1 MTKKITAIFLA
12 LCMAISVLPMTIQ
25 AASKPDIK
33 VGDYVKMGAYNNA
46 SILWRCVSID
56 NNGPLML
63 ADKIVDTLAYDAK
76 TNDNSNS
83 KSHSRSYK
91 RDDYGSNYW
100 KDSNMRSWLNSTA
113 AEGKVDWLCGNPP
126 KDGYVSGVGAYNE
139 KAGFLNAFSKSE
151 IAAMKTVT
159 QRSLVS
165 HPEYNKGIVDG
176 DANSDLL
183 YYTDISE
190 AVANYDSSYFETT
203 TEKVFLLD
211 VKQANAVWKN
221 LKGYY
226 VAYNND
232 GMAWPYWLRTPVTDC
247 NHDMRYISSSGQV
260 GRYAPWYSDLGVRP
274 AFYLDSEY
282 FVTTSGSGS
291 QSSPYIGSAPNKQED
306 DYTIS
311 EPAEDANPDWNVS
324 TEQSIQLTLGPW
336 YSNDGK
342 YSNPTI
348 PVYTIQK
355 TRSDTENMV
364 VVVCGEGYTKSQQGK
379 FINDVKRLWQDAMKY
394 EPYRSYA
401 DRFNVYALCTASE
414 STFDNGGSTFFDV
427 IVDKYNSPV
436 ISNNLHGSQWKNHIF
451 ERCIGP
457 EFIEKIHDAHIKKKC
472 DPNTIPSGSE
482 YEPYYYVH
490 DYIAQFAMVVNT
502 KSDFG
507 GAYNNREYGF
517 HYFISPSDS
526 YRASKTFAHEFG
538 HGLLGLGD
546 EYSDGYLLDDKELK
560 SLNLSSVEDPEKI
573 KWRQLLGFR
582 NTYTCRNAY
591 GSKMLVSSYEC
602 IMRDTNY
609 QFCEVCRLQGFKRMS
624 QLVKDV
630 DLYVAT
636 PEVKEYTG
644 AYSKPS
650 DFTDLETS
658 SYYNYTYNRNDRLL
672 SGNSKSRFNTNMNG
686 KKIEL
691 RTVIQNIS
699 DKNARQLKFKMWIKH
714 SDGSVATDSSG
725 NPLQTVQTFDIPVWN
740 DKANFWSLGALDHIK
755 SDFNS
760 GLKSC
765 SLIYQIP
772 SDAQLK
778 SGDTVAFQVLDE
790 NGNVLA
796 DDNTETQRYTTV
808 SIQYKF
814 EDGSE
819 IPNTAGG
826 TFTVPYG
833 TKLDLT
839 PAKTLYDYEF
849 IKVDGLNKPIVSDG
863 TVVTY
868 YYKNKNEE
876 HTHNLTLVAA
886 KAATCTT
893 AGNSAYYTCDG
904 CDKWFAD
911 ATGSV
916 EITDK
921 TSVKIPAPGHTA
933 GTEWKSDDTNHW
945 HECSRCHDKK
955 DEAAHDYGSDNVCDT
970 CGYYKTVP
978 HTHNLT
984 LVAAKAATCTTA
996 GNSAY
1001 YTCDGCDK
1009 WFADATG
1016 SVEITDKTSVKI
1028 PAPGH
1033 TAGTEWKSDDTNHWH
1048 ECSRCH
1054 DKKDEAAHDYGS
1066 DNVCDTCGYYK
1077 TVPHTHNLTLV
1088 AAKAATCTEGGK
1100 EAYYKCEGCG
1110 KFYEDVLGTKE
1121 ITDLASWGNIAKI
1134 AHTTKQTVTK
1144 ASSIKLKATSL
1155 TYNGKVRTPKVIV
1168 KDRTGKTL
1176 VKNTDYTVSYAKGR
1190 KYVGKYAVKI
1200 TFKGKYSG
1208 TKTLYF
1214 TIKPKATS
1222 ISSLKAGSKKFTVKW
1237 KKQATQTTGYQV
1249 QYSASSK
1256 FSKAKTVTVGK
1267 NTTVSKK
1274 ISKLSGKKKYYVRVR
1289 TYKTVKIN
1297 GKSIRIYSGWSKAKA
1312 VTTKK

>member
-63 ADKIVDTLAYDAK
+63 ADRIIDTLAYDAK

-113 AEGKVDWLCGNPP
+113 EAGKVDWLCGNPP

-336 YSNDGK
+336 YSNDRK

-502 KSDFG
+502 TNDFG

-546 EYSDGYLLDDKELK
+546 EYSNGYLLDDKELK

-740 DKANFWSLGALDHIK
+740 DKANFWPLGALDHIK

-839 PAKTLYDYEF
+839 PAKTLFDYKF
-849 IKVDGLNKPIVSDG
+849 VKADGLNKPIVSDG

-876 HTHNLTLVAA
+876 HTHTWSAWKYNNDAVYNSSSDYKDGTQTRTCSACGESETKEAPNTALLRRRGNALSLESSITLATYITKDVVDYYDEVYAEFTRNGKTEKVYPSGKTLTSNSIVYCIFDYTGISPQALGDDVSITFYGVKDGVTYNGNAYKYSAIDYIKSTLNKPTSSAKLKTLLVDLVYYGEACQVYQNYKTDNLLTDILTDEQKALRSTADLNLTNIKNASYETCENRLVKFGTALRLNNSVEIA
-886 KAATCTT
+886 IPLNMTNVTLDDLSFKVKIGSRTLTYTYAENPDNFEKGKDGYWYFYFDGVYANQMSDEVFITAYKGDEQVSYTLKYSVESYAATVTDT
-893 AGNSAYYTCDG
+893 KLKAVTDAMMRYGNSAKAY
-904 CDKWFAD
+904 
-911 ATGSV
+911 
-916 EITDK
+916 
-921 TSVKIPAPGHTA
+921 A
-933 GTEWKSDDTNHW
+933 GK
-945 HECSRCHDKK
+945 
-955 DEAAHDYGSDNVCDT
+955 
-970 CGYYKTVP
+970 
-978 HTHNLT
+978 
-984 LVAAKAATCTTA
+984 
-996 GNSAY
+996 
-1001 YTCDGCDK
+1001 
-1009 WFADATG
+1009 
-1016 SVEITDKTSVKI
+1016 
-1028 PAPGH
+1028 
-1033 TAGTEWKSDDTNHWH
+1033 
-1048 ECSRCH
+1048 
-1054 DKKDEAAHDYGS
+1054 
-1066 DNVCDTCGYYK
+1066 
-1077 TVPHTHNLTLV
+1077 
-1088 AAKAATCTEGGK
+1088 
-1100 EAYYKCEGCG
+1100 
-1110 KFYEDVLGTKE
+1110 
-1121 ITDLASWGNIAKI
+1121 
-1134 AHTTKQTVTK
+1134 
-1144 ASSIKLKATSL
+1144 
-1155 TYNGKVRTPKVIV
+1155 
-1168 KDRTGKTL
+1168 
-1176 VKNTDYTVSYAKGR
+1176 
-1190 KYVGKYAVKI
+1190 
-1200 TFKGKYSG
+1200 
-1208 TKTLYF
+1208 
-1214 TIKPKATS
+1214 
-1222 ISSLKAGSKKFTVKW
+1222 
-1237 KKQATQTTGYQV
+1237 
-1249 QYSASSK
+1249 
-1256 FSKAKTVTVGK
+1256 
-1267 NTTVSKK
+1267 
-1274 ISKLSGKKKYYVRVR
+1274 
-1289 TYKTVKIN
+1289 
-1297 GKSIRIYSGWSKAKA
+1297 
-1312 VTTKK
+1312 

>member
-546 EYSDGYLLDDKELK
+546 EYSNGYLLDDKELK

-740 DKANFWSLGALDHIK
+740 DKANFWPLGALDHIK

-876 HTHNLTLVAA
+876 HTHTWSDWKYNNDAVYNSSSDYKDGTQTRTCSACGESETKEAPNTALLRRRGNALSLESSITLATYITKDVVDYYDEVYAEFTRNGKTEKVYPSGKTLTSNSIVYCIFDYTGISPQALGDDVSITFYGVKDGVTYNGNAYKYSATDYIKSTLNKPTSSAKLKTLLVDLVYYGEACQVYQNYKTDNLLTDILTDEQKALRSTADLNLTNIKNASYETCENRLVKFGTALRLNNSVEIA
-886 KAATCTT
+886 IPLNMTNVTLDDLSFKVKIGSRTLTYTYAENPDNFEKGKDGYWYFYFDGVYANQMSDEVFITAYKGDEQVSYTLKYSVESYAATVTDAKLKAVT
-893 AGNSAYYTCDG
+893 DAMMRYGNSAKAY
-904 CDKWFAD
+904 
-911 ATGSV
+911 
-916 EITDK
+916 
-921 TSVKIPAPGHTA
+921 A
-933 GTEWKSDDTNHW
+933 GK
-945 HECSRCHDKK
+945 
-955 DEAAHDYGSDNVCDT
+955 
-970 CGYYKTVP
+970 
-978 HTHNLT
+978 
-984 LVAAKAATCTTA
+984 
-996 GNSAY
+996 
-1001 YTCDGCDK
+1001 
-1009 WFADATG
+1009 
-1016 SVEITDKTSVKI
+1016 
-1028 PAPGH
+1028 
-1033 TAGTEWKSDDTNHWH
+1033 
-1048 ECSRCH
+1048 
-1054 DKKDEAAHDYGS
+1054 
-1066 DNVCDTCGYYK
+1066 
-1077 TVPHTHNLTLV
+1077 
-1088 AAKAATCTEGGK
+1088 
-1100 EAYYKCEGCG
+1100 
-1110 KFYEDVLGTKE
+1110 
-1121 ITDLASWGNIAKI
+1121 
-1134 AHTTKQTVTK
+1134 
-1144 ASSIKLKATSL
+1144 
-1155 TYNGKVRTPKVIV
+1155 
-1168 KDRTGKTL
+1168 
-1176 VKNTDYTVSYAKGR
+1176 
-1190 KYVGKYAVKI
+1190 
-1200 TFKGKYSG
+1200 
-1208 TKTLYF
+1208 
-1214 TIKPKATS
+1214 
-1222 ISSLKAGSKKFTVKW
+1222 
-1237 KKQATQTTGYQV
+1237 
-1249 QYSASSK
+1249 
-1256 FSKAKTVTVGK
+1256 
-1267 NTTVSKK
+1267 
-1274 ISKLSGKKKYYVRVR
+1274 
-1289 TYKTVKIN
+1289 
-1297 GKSIRIYSGWSKAKA
+1297 
-1312 VTTKK
+1312 

>member
-1 MTKKITAIFLA
+1 MTKKITAILLA
-12 LCMAISVLPMTIQ
+12 LCMAISILPMSVQ

-33 VGDYVKMGAYNNA
+33 VGDYVKMGTYNNA

-336 YSNDGK
+336 YSGDGK
-342 YSNPTI
+342 YANPTI

-379 FINDVKRLWQDAMKY
+379 FINDVKRLCQEAMKY

-414 STFDNGGSTFFDV
+414 SSFDNGGSTFFDV

-436 ISNNLHGSQWKNHIF
+436 ISNNLHRSQWKNHIF

-546 EYSDGYLLDDKELK
+546 EYSGGYLLDDKELK

-740 DKANFWSLGALDHIK
+740 DKANFWPLGALDHIK

-778 SGDTVAFQVLDE
+778 NGDTVAFQVLDE

-833 TKLDLT
+833 TKLNLT
-839 PAKTLYDYEF
+839 PAKSLYGYEF
-849 IKVDGLNKPIVSDG
+849 VKADGLNTPIVSDG

-876 HTHNLTLVAA
+876 HTHTWSDWKYNNDAVYNSSSDYKDGTQTRTCSACGESETKEAPNTALLRRRGNALSLESSITLATYITKDVVDYYDEVYAEFTRNGKTEKVYPSGKTLTSNSIVYCIFDYTGISPQALGDDVSITFYGVKDGVTYNGNAYKYSATDYIKSTLNKPTSSAKLKTLLVDLVYYGEACQVYQNYKTDNLLTDILTDEQKALRSTADLNLTNIKNASYETCENRLVKFGTALRLNNSVEIA
-886 KAATCTT
+886 IPLNMTNVTLDDLSFKVKIGSRTLTYTYAENPDNFEKGKDGYWYFYFDGVYANQMSDEVFITAYKGDEQVSYTLKYSVESYAATVTDAKLKAVT
-893 AGNSAYYTCDG
+893 DAMMRYGNSAKAY
-904 CDKWFAD
+904 
-911 ATGSV
+911 
-916 EITDK
+916 
-921 TSVKIPAPGHTA
+921 A
-933 GTEWKSDDTNHW
+933 GK
-945 HECSRCHDKK
+945 
-955 DEAAHDYGSDNVCDT
+955 
-970 CGYYKTVP
+970 
-978 HTHNLT
+978 
-984 LVAAKAATCTTA
+984 
-996 GNSAY
+996 
-1001 YTCDGCDK
+1001 
-1009 WFADATG
+1009 
-1016 SVEITDKTSVKI
+1016 
-1028 PAPGH
+1028 
-1033 TAGTEWKSDDTNHWH
+1033 
-1048 ECSRCH
+1048 
-1054 DKKDEAAHDYGS
+1054 
-1066 DNVCDTCGYYK
+1066 
-1077 TVPHTHNLTLV
+1077 
-1088 AAKAATCTEGGK
+1088 
-1100 EAYYKCEGCG
+1100 
-1110 KFYEDVLGTKE
+1110 
-1121 ITDLASWGNIAKI
+1121 
-1134 AHTTKQTVTK
+1134 
-1144 ASSIKLKATSL
+1144 
-1155 TYNGKVRTPKVIV
+1155 
-1168 KDRTGKTL
+1168 
-1176 VKNTDYTVSYAKGR
+1176 
-1190 KYVGKYAVKI
+1190 
-1200 TFKGKYSG
+1200 
-1208 TKTLYF
+1208 
-1214 TIKPKATS
+1214 
-1222 ISSLKAGSKKFTVKW
+1222 
-1237 KKQATQTTGYQV
+1237 
-1249 QYSASSK
+1249 
-1256 FSKAKTVTVGK
+1256 
-1267 NTTVSKK
+1267 
-1274 ISKLSGKKKYYVRVR
+1274 
-1289 TYKTVKIN
+1289 
-1297 GKSIRIYSGWSKAKA
+1297 
-1312 VTTKK
+1312 

>member
-1 MTKKITAIFLA
+1 MSKKITAIFLA

-63 ADKIVDTLAYDAK
+63 ADRIIDTLAYDAK
-76 TNDNSNS
+76 TNDNSSS

-113 AEGKVDWLCGNPP
+113 EAGKVDWLCGNPP

-546 EYSDGYLLDDKELK
+546 EYSGGYLLDDKELK

-740 DKANFWSLGALDHIK
+740 DKANFWPLGALDHIK

-778 SGDTVAFQVLDE
+778 SGDTVAFQVLNE

-839 PAKTLYDYEF
+839 PAKTLFDYKF
-849 IKVDGLNKPIVSDG
+849 VKADGLNKPIVSDG

-876 HTHNLTLVAA
+876 HTHTWSAWKYNNDAVYNSSSDYKDGTQTRTCSACGESETKEAPNTALLRRRGNALSLESSITLATYITKDVVDYYDEVYAEFTRNGKTEKVYPSGKTLTSNSIVYCIFDYTGISPQALGDDVSITFYGVKDGVTYNGNAYKYSAIDYIKSTLNKPTSSAKLKTLLVDLVYYGEACQVYQNYKTDNLLTDILTDEQKALRSTADLNLTNIKNASYETCENRLVKFGTALRLNNSVEIA
-886 KAATCTT
+886 IPLNMTNVTLDDLSFKVKIGSRTLTYTYAENPDNFEKGKDGYWYFYFDGVYANQMSDEVFITAYKGDEQVSYTLKYSVESYAATVTDT
-893 AGNSAYYTCDG
+893 KLKAVTDAMMRYGNSAKAY
-904 CDKWFAD
+904 
-911 ATGSV
+911 
-916 EITDK
+916 
-921 TSVKIPAPGHTA
+921 A
-933 GTEWKSDDTNHW
+933 GK
-945 HECSRCHDKK
+945 
-955 DEAAHDYGSDNVCDT
+955 
-970 CGYYKTVP
+970 
-978 HTHNLT
+978 
-984 LVAAKAATCTTA
+984 
-996 GNSAY
+996 
-1001 YTCDGCDK
+1001 
-1009 WFADATG
+1009 
-1016 SVEITDKTSVKI
+1016 
-1028 PAPGH
+1028 
-1033 TAGTEWKSDDTNHWH
+1033 
-1048 ECSRCH
+1048 
-1054 DKKDEAAHDYGS
+1054 
-1066 DNVCDTCGYYK
+1066 
-1077 TVPHTHNLTLV
+1077 
-1088 AAKAATCTEGGK
+1088 
-1100 EAYYKCEGCG
+1100 
-1110 KFYEDVLGTKE
+1110 
-1121 ITDLASWGNIAKI
+1121 
-1134 AHTTKQTVTK
+1134 
-1144 ASSIKLKATSL
+1144 
-1155 TYNGKVRTPKVIV
+1155 
-1168 KDRTGKTL
+1168 
-1176 VKNTDYTVSYAKGR
+1176 
-1190 KYVGKYAVKI
+1190 
-1200 TFKGKYSG
+1200 
-1208 TKTLYF
+1208 
-1214 TIKPKATS
+1214 
-1222 ISSLKAGSKKFTVKW
+1222 
-1237 KKQATQTTGYQV
+1237 
-1249 QYSASSK
+1249 
-1256 FSKAKTVTVGK
+1256 
-1267 NTTVSKK
+1267 
-1274 ISKLSGKKKYYVRVR
+1274 
-1289 TYKTVKIN
+1289 
-1297 GKSIRIYSGWSKAKA
+1297 
-1312 VTTKK
+1312 

>member
-1 MTKKITAIFLA
+1 M
-12 LCMAISVLPMTIQ
+12 
-25 AASKPDIK
+25 
-33 VGDYVKMGAYNNA
+33 
-46 SILWRCVSID
+46 
-56 NNGPLML
+56 
-63 ADKIVDTLAYDAK
+63 
-76 TNDNSNS
+76 
-83 KSHSRSYK
+83 
-91 RDDYGSNYW
+91 
-100 KDSNMRSWLNSTA
+100 
-113 AEGKVDWLCGNPP
+113 
-126 KDGYVSGVGAYNE
+126 
-139 KAGFLNAFSKSE
+139 
-151 IAAMKTVT
+151 
-159 QRSLVS
+159 
-165 HPEYNKGIVDG
+165 
-176 DANSDLL
+176 
-183 YYTDISE
+183 
-190 AVANYDSSYFETT
+190 ANYDSSYFETT

-274 AFYLDSEY
+274 AFYLDYEY

-336 YSNDGK
+336 YSNDRK

-502 KSDFG
+502 TNDFG

-546 EYSDGYLLDDKELK
+546 EYSGGYLLDDKELK

-740 DKANFWSLGALDHIK
+740 DKANFWPLGALDHIK

-839 PAKTLYDYEF
+839 PAKTLFDYKF
-849 IKVDGLNKPIVSDG
+849 VKADGLNKPIVSDG

-876 HTHNLTLVAA
+876 HTHTWSAWKYNNDAVYNSSSDYKDGTQTRTCSACGESETKEAPNTALLRRRGNALSLESSITLATYITKDVVDYYDEVYAEFTRNGKTEKVYPSGKTLTSNSIVYCIFDYTGISPQALGDDVSITFYGVKDGVTYNGNAYKYSAIDYIKSTLNKPTSSAKLKTLLVDLVYYGEACQVYQNYKTDNLLTDILTDEQKALRSTADLNLTNIKNASYETCENRLVKFGTALRLNNSVEIA
-886 KAATCTT
+886 IPLNMTNVTLDDLSFKVKIGSRTLTYTYAENPDNFEKGKDGYWYFYFDGVYANQMSDEVFITAYKGDEQVSYTLKYSVESYAATVTDT
-893 AGNSAYYTCDG
+893 KLKAVTDAMMRYGNSAKAY
-904 CDKWFAD
+904 
-911 ATGSV
+911 
-916 EITDK
+916 
-921 TSVKIPAPGHTA
+921 A
-933 GTEWKSDDTNHW
+933 GK
-945 HECSRCHDKK
+945 
-955 DEAAHDYGSDNVCDT
+955 
-970 CGYYKTVP
+970 
-978 HTHNLT
+978 
-984 LVAAKAATCTTA
+984 
-996 GNSAY
+996 
-1001 YTCDGCDK
+1001 
-1009 WFADATG
+1009 
-1016 SVEITDKTSVKI
+1016 
-1028 PAPGH
+1028 
-1033 TAGTEWKSDDTNHWH
+1033 
-1048 ECSRCH
+1048 
-1054 DKKDEAAHDYGS
+1054 
-1066 DNVCDTCGYYK
+1066 
-1077 TVPHTHNLTLV
+1077 
-1088 AAKAATCTEGGK
+1088 
-1100 EAYYKCEGCG
+1100 
-1110 KFYEDVLGTKE
+1110 
-1121 ITDLASWGNIAKI
+1121 
-1134 AHTTKQTVTK
+1134 
-1144 ASSIKLKATSL
+1144 
-1155 TYNGKVRTPKVIV
+1155 
-1168 KDRTGKTL
+1168 
-1176 VKNTDYTVSYAKGR
+1176 
-1190 KYVGKYAVKI
+1190 
-1200 TFKGKYSG
+1200 
-1208 TKTLYF
+1208 
-1214 TIKPKATS
+1214 
-1222 ISSLKAGSKKFTVKW
+1222 
-1237 KKQATQTTGYQV
+1237 
-1249 QYSASSK
+1249 
-1256 FSKAKTVTVGK
+1256 
-1267 NTTVSKK
+1267 
-1274 ISKLSGKKKYYVRVR
+1274 
-1289 TYKTVKIN
+1289 
-1297 GKSIRIYSGWSKAKA
+1297 
-1312 VTTKK
+1312 

>member
-740 DKANFWSLGALDHIK
+740 DKANFWPLGALDHIK

-819 IPNTAGG
+819 IPNTASG

-876 HTHNLTLVAA
+876 
-886 KAATCTT
+886 
-893 AGNSAYYTCDG
+893 
-904 CDKWFAD
+904 
-911 ATGSV
+911 
-916 EITDK
+916 
-921 TSVKIPAPGHTA
+921 
-933 GTEWKSDDTNHW
+933 
-945 HECSRCHDKK
+945 
-955 DEAAHDYGSDNVCDT
+955 
-970 CGYYKTVP
+970 

-1297 GKSIRIYSGWSKAKA
+1297 GKSIRIYSGWSKAKT

>member
-1 MTKKITAIFLA
+1 MTKKLTAIFLA
-12 LCMAISVLPMTIQ
+12 LCMAISVLPMTVQ
-25 AASKPDIK
+25 ASSKPDIK
-33 VGDYVKMGAYNNA
+33 VGDYVKMGTYNNA

-56 NNGPLML
+56 DNGPLML
-63 ADKIVDTLAYDAK
+63 ADRIIDTLAYDAK
-76 TNDNSNS
+76 TNDNSTS

-113 AEGKVDWLCGNPP
+113 SAGNVDWLCGNPP
-126 KDGYVSGVGAYNE
+126 KDGYVSGEGAYNQ
-139 KAGFLNAFSKSE
+139 KAGFLNAFSKAE

-165 HPEYNKGIVDG
+165 HPEYNKGIVNG
-176 DANSDLL
+176 DANSDLY

-190 AVANYDSSYFETT
+190 AVANYDNAYFETT

-221 LKGYY
+221 LNGYY
-226 VAYNND
+226 VAYNNN

-282 FVTTSGSGS
+282 FVATSGSGS

-311 EPAEDANPDWNVS
+311 EPAEDANADWNVS
-324 TEQSIQLTLGPW
+324 TEQSIQLTLGPR

-414 STFDNGGSTFFDV
+414 SSFDNGGSTFFDV

-546 EYSDGYLLDDKELK
+546 EYSNGYLLDDKELK

-650 DFTDLETS
+650 DFADLETS

-672 SGNSKSRFNTNMNG
+672 SGNSKSRFNTDMNG

-714 SDGSVATDSSG
+714 SDGSIATDSSG

-740 DKANFWSLGALDHIK
+740 DKANFWPLGALDHIK

-833 TKLDLT
+833 TKLNLT
-839 PAKTLYDYEF
+839 PAKSLYGYEF
-849 IKVDGLNKPIVSDG
+849 VKADGLNTPIVSDG

-868 YYKNKNEE
+868 YYKNKTAPEEKPSPVINTVSLSLESSITMNFKVLKSSLSSFDEFYMTFECGGKEEKVTDYKETDKYYVFSYKGINPQLMNDNVTAVLHAKNKSGEYTSPEKIMSVKEYAYTMLDRYSGDEHSKLRTLLVDLLNYGAAAQIYAGYQTDNLVNSDLTDVQKDWASKDTTEFKNIRNLNYKTISNPTAEWKTCSLVLKNSIMVKVKFSAKDVENKTVEIVLKNAKFTYTKDDFVNNGDGTYYVYCNELFANE
-876 HTHNLTLVAA
+876 LSDDLLFTIYENGKPCSNTMLFSVESYARLVRDNY
-886 KAATCTT
+886 KDKPLDKMTT
-893 AGNSAYYTCDG
+893 AMMLYGNSA
-904 CDKWFAD
+904 KA
-911 ATGSV
+911 
-916 EITDK
+916 
-921 TSVKIPAPGHTA
+921 
-933 GTEWKSDDTNHW
+933 
-945 HECSRCHDKK
+945 
-955 DEAAHDYGSDNVCDT
+955 YG
-970 CGYYKTVP
+970 
-978 HTHNLT
+978 
-984 LVAAKAATCTTA
+984 A
-996 GNSAY
+996 
-1001 YTCDGCDK
+1001 
-1009 WFADATG
+1009 
-1016 SVEITDKTSVKI
+1016 
-1028 PAPGH
+1028 
-1033 TAGTEWKSDDTNHWH
+1033 
-1048 ECSRCH
+1048 
-1054 DKKDEAAHDYGS
+1054 
-1066 DNVCDTCGYYK
+1066 
-1077 TVPHTHNLTLV
+1077 
-1088 AAKAATCTEGGK
+1088 
-1100 EAYYKCEGCG
+1100 
-1110 KFYEDVLGTKE
+1110 
-1121 ITDLASWGNIAKI
+1121 
-1134 AHTTKQTVTK
+1134 
-1144 ASSIKLKATSL
+1144 
-1155 TYNGKVRTPKVIV
+1155 
-1168 KDRTGKTL
+1168 
-1176 VKNTDYTVSYAKGR
+1176 
-1190 KYVGKYAVKI
+1190 
-1200 TFKGKYSG
+1200 
-1208 TKTLYF
+1208 
-1214 TIKPKATS
+1214 
-1222 ISSLKAGSKKFTVKW
+1222 
-1237 KKQATQTTGYQV
+1237 
-1249 QYSASSK
+1249 
-1256 FSKAKTVTVGK
+1256 
-1267 NTTVSKK
+1267 
-1274 ISKLSGKKKYYVRVR
+1274 
-1289 TYKTVKIN
+1289 
-1297 GKSIRIYSGWSKAKA
+1297 
-1312 VTTKK
+1312 